1 MEKRLGEIAERYSRA
16 WDRPPPLLPRLER
29 IPWGVDAQRF
39 TPREAAAA
47 RRELNLPPDR
57 PVLLCIGRV
66 RVQDKMDWT
75 PLLLAFE
82 RVCRRVEPR
91 PLLVLAGA
99 AEAEYSEQLLAHA
112 AHLGL
117 RDDIRTFFNAPS
129 ACLPS
134 LYAACDVF
142 VSPADTPSESFGLTI
157 IEAMACGRP
166 VVASD
171 WDGYKELIVHGETG
185 FKVRTDWADC
195 LGELN
200 QMAPLLAWDQQHL
213 HAGQSVSVD
222 VGQMAGYL
230 TQLLMNGVLRE
241 EMGRRGRARV
251 ESLYDW
257 PVVIPQWEALWE
269 ELAAIARSL
278 EAKEPDRLEYLQ
290 PRYFEHFSHYASRII
305 DDSTPVWLTERGK
318 ERLAGRGALFLHP
331 WTQGFLRPGHLQAAL
346 VALKP
351 AGWLGASLPVGK
363 LLEALHKRHGLSR
376 DQGLMHLMWLAKYD
390 LIALGEERS
399 P

>member
-1 MEKRLGEIAERYSRA
+1 V
-16 WDRPPPLLPRLER
+16 R
-29 IPWGVDAQRF
+29 I
-39 TPREAAAA
+39 
-47 RRELNLPPDR
+47 
-57 PVLLCIGRV
+57 
-66 RVQDKMDWT
+66 QDKMDWT

-82 RVCRRVEPR
+82 RVCRSVAPR

-99 AEAEYSEQLLAHA
+99 ADPEYSEQLVAHA
-112 AHLGL
+112 THLGL

-157 IEAMACGRP
+157 VEAMACGRP

-200 QMAPLLAWDQQHL
+200 QVAPLLAWDQQHL
-213 HAGQSVSVD
+213 HVGQSVSVD

-230 TQLLMNGVLRE
+230 TQLLTNGELRE

-251 ESLYDW
+251 EALYDW
-257 PVVIPQWEALWE
+257 PAVIAQWEALWG
-269 ELAAIARSL
+269 ELAAIAHSL
-278 EAKEPDRLEYLQ
+278 EAQQPDRLEYLQ
-290 PRYFEHFSHYASRII
+290 PQYFEHFSHYASRII
-305 DDSTPVWLTERGK
+305 DDATPVWLTERGK
-318 ERLAGRGALFLHP
+318 ERLAGRGALLLHP
-331 WTQGFLRPGHLQAAL
+331 WAQGFLRPGHLQAAL
-346 VALKP
+346 AALKP

-363 LLEALHKRHGLSR
+363 LLEALQKRHGLSR
-376 DQGLMHLMWLAKYD
+376 DQGLMHLLWLAKYD
-390 LIALGEERS
+390 LIALGAERS